1 LFESTRYE
9 QVVTFKGWWYINMP
23 LFLDTAHDNL
33 NMEFFVMEN
42 LITRW
47 INVEKKV
54 NLKDRKR
61 CVYIYNLKSEWYY
74 KIIKVLKNLHDNF
87 LEFSLRKKKF
97 LLFKFKN
104 PLRHNMYN
112 NFYKIFVIVVSLLH
126 FSNLF
131 CLLEHK
137 LFK

>member
-1 LFESTRYE
+1 
-9 QVVTFKGWWYINMP
+9 MP

-54 NLKDRKR
+54 NLKDRKS

-87 LEFSLRKKKF
+87 LEFSLRKKNIPF
-97 LLFKFKN
+97 
-104 PLRHNMYN
+104 
-112 NFYKIFVIVVSLLH
+112 I
-126 FSNLF
+126 
-131 CLLEHK
+131 
-137 LFK
+137 

>member
-1 LFESTRYE
+1 MM
-9 QVVTFKGWWYINMP
+9 INMS

-47 INVEKKV
+47 NVEKKV

-74 KIIKVLKNLHDNF
+74 EIIKVLKNLHDNF
-87 LEFSLRKKKF
+87 LEFSLRKK
-97 LLFKFKN
+97 N
-104 PLRHNMYN
+104 IP
-112 NFYKIFVIVVSLLH
+112 VI
-126 FSNLF
+126 
-131 CLLEHK
+131 
-137 LFK
+137 